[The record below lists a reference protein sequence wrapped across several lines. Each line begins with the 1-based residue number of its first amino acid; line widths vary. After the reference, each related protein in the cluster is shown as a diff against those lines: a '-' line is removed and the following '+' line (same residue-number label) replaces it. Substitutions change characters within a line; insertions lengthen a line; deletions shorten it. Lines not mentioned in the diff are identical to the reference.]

1 MSNLENEIKKLGLSD
16 KEAKVYLTVLEL
28 GQAPVAEISVHS
40 GVVRVTVYVIL
51 EELKKKGL
59 VSTFEKESNPDA
71 RRGRGSEA
79 DARGRLSDWNVGS
92 RKRRRKTYFSV
103 EPPER
108 LSHLFEIEER
118 RLKENFSDLKKILP
132 DLKEI
137 YESRGERPKIRF
149 FEGDEGINSLR
160 EDILK
165 TKTKFLYQ
173 ILPPDIIAKNISE
186 RKFQNEKVKKLYN
199 IPSKSIYY
207 NKKGK
212 IFPNKSGKTEYKF
225 FTDKFETEIIIYGE
239 KTAFI
244 NTKKKPTGII
254 IDDFS
259 VSKTVK
265 IFFETLWKFLK

>member
-1 MSNLENEIKKLGLSD
+1 MVQLQYSMANLEAEIKKLGLSD
-16 KEAKVYLTVLEL
+16 KEVKVYLAVLEL
-28 GQAPVAEISVHS
+28 GQASVAEIAAHS

-59 VSTFEKESNPDA
+59 VSTFLK
-71 RRGRGSEA
+71 G
-79 DARGRLSDWNVGS
+79 
-92 RKRRRKTYFSV
+92 KKTYFSV

-108 LSHLFEIEER
+108 LSNLFEIEEKR
-118 RLKENFSDLKKILP
+118 IKESFSGLKKIIPDLKK
-132 DLKEI
+132 I

-149 FEGDEGINSLR
+149 FEGSEGINSLR

-165 TKTKFLYQ
+165 TKTKFLHQ
-173 ILPPDIIAKNISE
+173 ILPLDIIAKNLSE

-199 IPSKSIYY
+199 ISSKSIYY

-212 IFPNKSGKTEYKF
+212 IFPEKSGKAEYKF
-225 FTDKFETEIIIYGE
+225 LADKFETEIIIYGE

-244 NTKKKPTGII
+244 NVKKKPIGII

-259 VSKTVK
+259 VSQTIKT
-265 IFFETLWKFLK
+265 FFEVLWKFLK

>member
-1 MSNLENEIKKLGLSD
+1 MSNLENEIKKIGLSD
-16 KEAKVYLTVLEL
+16 KETKVYLAILEL
-28 GQAPVAEISVHS
+28 GQAPVAEIAAHS

-59 VSTFEKESNPDA
+59 ISTFEKESNPDA
-71 RRGRGSEA
+71 QKGRGSEA
-79 DARGRLSDWNVGS
+79 DTRGRLSDRSVGS
-92 RKRRRKTYFSV
+92 RKRRRKTYFV
-103 EPPER
+103 AEPPER
-108 LSHLFEIEER
+108 LSHLFKIEEK
-118 RLKENFSDLKKILP
+118 RLKENFSNLKKIIP
-132 DLKEI
+132 DLDKI

-149 FEGDEGINSLR
+149 FEGSEGINSLR

-173 ILPPDIIAKNISE
+173 ILPLDIIAKNLSE

-207 NKKGK
+207 NEKGK
-212 IFPNKSGKTEYKF
+212 IFPEKSGKAEYKF
-225 FTDKFETEIIIYGE
+225 LADKFETEIVIYGE

-244 NTKKKPTGII
+244 NVKKKLTGII

-259 VSKTVK
+259 VSQTIKT
-265 IFFETLWKFLK
+265 FFEILWKFLK